1 MTTAIKRNSVIE
13 QWGTMV
19 EGGAGQEKRV
29 MDDLFTLLKEA
40 NMPHIKIHRD
50 DCNTGMFSAK
60 RNMYILVHDILRE
73 YRMFLGARDY
83 GANLDVGWF
92 LTLNPG
98 GLKSAM
104 SKRIAG
110 NPLAFSMRVDI
121 FTQQD
126 LRAWTTIGHHC
137 VKRAIDAVYQELQK
151 TPVGLDTSSKGFLNV
166 W

>member
-13 QWGTMV
+13 QWGTIV

-29 MDDLFTLLKEA
+29 MDDLFTFLKEA
-40 NMPHIKIHRD
+40 IMPHVKIYRD
-50 DCNTGMFSAK
+50 ACNTGMFGAT
-60 RNMYILVHDILRE
+60 RDMYILSHDVLRE

-83 GANLDVGWF
+83 GANLDVVWF
-92 LTLNPG
+92 LTLSPG
-98 GLKSAM
+98 FLKSSM
-104 SKRIAG
+104 STRVAG

-126 LRAWTTIGHHC
+126 LRAWTTIAHHC
-137 VKRAIDAVYQELQK
+137 VKRAVDAVYENLQK